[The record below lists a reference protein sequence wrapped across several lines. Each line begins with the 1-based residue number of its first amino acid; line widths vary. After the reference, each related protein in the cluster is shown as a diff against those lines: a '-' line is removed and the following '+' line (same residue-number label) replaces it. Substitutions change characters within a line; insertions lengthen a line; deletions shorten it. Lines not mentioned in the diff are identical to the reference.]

1 MTKANDPFEEYLRK
15 KKVELLESKFRAEAE
30 APEEE
35 TEDADA
41 EVAARNDDP
50 EVEARLAQE
59 ANDFISTGQSA
70 AAELFT
76 KVGSGL
82 SDEKVEEIRDALEE
96 VFEEEAPSPQVEDSS
111 EAFVSFFRQVHDSFT
126 PGQAPEPPRSE
137 PVVGEPAPDANRS
150 RAPEPPHPADISAA
164 AAEVSTDVEEPE
176 EAAPS
181 RADARLDLA
190 EILAPPGEDEDLR
203 QRVDLLSRLVAKLV
217 ARAKLSE
224 SEIIEVLIKSGV
236 EF

>member
-15 KKVELLESKFRAEAE
+15 KKVELLESKFRAEAGS
-30 APEEE
+30 PEEE
-35 TEDADA
+35 LEDAADEGIA
-41 EVAARNDDP
+41 SNDDP

-59 ANDFISTGQSA
+59 ASDFISTGQSA

-96 VFEEEAPSPQVEDSS
+96 VFEEDAPSPQTEDSS
-111 EAFVSFFRQVHDSFT
+111 EAFVSFFRQVHDSYT
-126 PGQAPEPPRSE
+126 PGQPQQPVRVEQVPEAMLPPE
-137 PVVGEPAPDANRS
+137 A
-150 RAPEPPHPADISAA
+150 EPPHPADISAA

-176 EAAPS
+176 EPPAA
-181 RADARLDLA
+181 RAESRLDLA

-203 QRVDLLSRLVAKLV
+203 ERVDLLSRLVAKLV
-217 ARAKLSE
+217 ARVKLPE

>member
-30 APEEE
+30 PSEEE
-35 TEDADA
+35 LDDAGDGV
-41 EVAARNDDP
+41 VASNDDP

-59 ANDFISTGQSA
+59 ASDFISTGQSA

-96 VFEEEAPSPQVEDSS
+96 VFEEDAPSPQVEDSS

-126 PGQAPEPPRSE
+126 PGRPHETVGVEPIPETML
-137 PVVGEPAPDANRS
+137 PADS
-150 RAPEPPHPADISAA
+150 EPPHPADISAA
-164 AAEVSTDVEEPE
+164 AAEVSTDAEEPE
-176 EAAPS
+176 DPTAS
-181 RADARLDLA
+181 RTETRLDLA

-203 QRVDLLSRLVAKLV
+203 ERVDLLSRLVAKLV
-217 ARAKLSE
+217 ARVKLPE